1 MSSDEIIT
9 NLSPMS
15 TVSMLQHKKNESY
28 PQTLLR
34 PCRTITGISAILLP
48 YKDNYSVDW
57 ASFEQ
62 SLDRT
67 IAAGLIPAVNMDTG
81 YVSLIDEATRRE
93 VLQRTSA
100 ITSGLEFVAGVYVD
114 DSPGEIIS
122 GSGVTLKM
130 MGESGSDSPH
140 PRISSVSARKT
151 K

>member
-1 MSSDEIIT
+1 
-9 NLSPMS
+9 MS

-48 YKDNYSVDW
+48 YKDDYSVDW
-57 ASFEQ
+57 AGFEQ

-93 VLQRTSA
+93 VLQADQCYNIWS
-100 ITSGLEFVAGVYVD
+100 
-114 DSPGEIIS
+114 
-122 GSGVTLKM
+122 
-130 MGESGSDSPH
+130 
-140 PRISSVSARKT
+140 
-151 K
+151 